1 MTPTATRRA
10 MLGAAAFAVGSR
22 ALAQAPAAA
31 PPAQA
36 TPRIVA
42 TRLNDRLT
50 VFSGAGGNV
59 GILAGPD
66 GLLMIDAGLPNTTEA
81 LSTAIKAADTR
92 PVKVLL
98 NSHYHFDHIGM
109 NEMLG
114 RQGVKIIAHEKVK
127 PRLATTFYNDA
138 FQRTM
143 EALKPEGLPTEEFK
157 DKGALTFG
165 RDRVQYTFFAD
176 AHTDGDAY
184 LFMPDMNVIHAAD
197 LLWEGRW
204 PVVDYSA
211 KGSLK
216 RMIEGLKMLDKVG
229 DEQTRL
235 IPGHGRPGLTKAE
248 VRGILE
254 NWTTIN
260 DRVERMV
267 DQGRT
272 LDEVRAANPTA
283 DLDAKVGPNAA
294 MGAANFLRQ
303 AYGGAAALKK
313 A

>member
-1 MTPTATRRA
+1 MTLTATRRA
-10 MLGAAAFAVGSR
+10 LLGAVGAVALGGR
-22 ALAQAPAAA
+22 ALAQAPAA
-31 PPAQA
+31 
-36 TPRIVA
+36 PRIVA

-59 GILAGPD
+59 GVLAGPE
-66 GLLMIDAGLPNTTEA
+66 GLLMIDAGLPNTAKA
-81 LSTAIKAADTR
+81 LSAAIKATDAR

-98 NSHYHFDHIGM
+98 NSHYHLDHVGM

-114 RQGVKIIAHEKVK
+114 RQGVKIVAHEKVG

-143 EALKPEGLPTEEFK
+143 EALKPEGMPTETFR
-157 DKGALTFG
+157 DGGALTFG
-165 RDRVQYTFFAD
+165 RDRVEYVHFAD

-184 LFMPDMNVIHAAD
+184 FFMPEMNVIHAAD

-211 KGSLK
+211 EGSLK
-216 RMIEGLKMLDKVG
+216 RMVEGLKALDKVG

-235 IPGHGRPGLTKAE
+235 IPGHGRPSLTKAE
-248 VRGILE
+248 VRRIAE
-254 NWTTIN
+254 TWATVNE
-260 DRVERMV
+260 RVERLV
-267 DQGRT
+267 AEGRT
-272 LDEVRAANPTA
+272 LDEARAANPTA
-283 DLDAKVGPNAA
+283 DLDATVGPNAA
-294 MGAANFLRQ
+294 AGAANFLRQ
-303 AYGGAAALKK
+303 AYGGAVALKK